1 MNVREL
7 VGSAG
12 PLIGELGGLYYFAP
26 HSLECAAEVG
36 LDASQWY
43 FLGRGGP
50 LGDVEATSVEAALG
64 YFAPGVVRDVWQRG
78 RTVASPKTVAMAHVE
93 ACGAFGRQYLRGG
106 WLQPFCEAAF
116 AVLDASNIAAL
127 PLFAAVKTR
136 RIAGDAP
143 GRAMQLTTALRE
155 LRGGV
160 HLLAVVASG
169 LEPRV
174 AHWLTRPDV
183 WENFGYSPDDVPRVT
198 DDARELLS
206 RADDLTDRLM
216 MPAFSV
222 LSDRQAVAML
232 EGLESMK
239 ALLPKPEFPE

>member
-1 MNVREL
+1 MNVRDL
-7 VGSAG
+7 VGRAG
-12 PLIGELGGLYYFAP
+12 PLIGELGGRYYFAP
-26 HSLECAAEVG
+26 RSLERAAELG
-36 LDASQWY
+36 LDVSQWY

-50 LGDVEATSVEAALG
+50 LGEVEAASVDAVLG
-64 YFAPGVVRDVWQRG
+64 YFAPGVVRDVWERG
-78 RTVASPKTVAMAHVE
+78 CAVASPKTVAMAHLE
-93 ACGAFGRQYLRGG
+93 ACREFGRQHLRGK
-106 WLQPFCEAAF
+106 WLQPFCDTAS

-127 PLFAAVKTR
+127 PLFAAVKTM
-136 RIAGDAP
+136 RIAEDLP

-155 LRGGV
+155 FRGGV
-160 HLLAVVASG
+160 HLLAIVATG

-183 WENFGYSPDDVPRVT
+183 WENFGYSADDVPRMT

-206 RADDLTDRLM
+206 WADDLTDRLM
-216 MPAFSV
+216 LPAFSV

-239 ALLPKPEFPE
+239 AMLPEPEFPG